1 MRRWYWPVTVIGLGS
16 VSALLLSERGR
27 SVLRRML
34 QGFWQAPDRLLDWN
48 GSLDSEL
55 DRIQTAL
62 DRIADSLDPRAQ
74 LEH

>member
-16 VSALLLSERGR
+16 VSALLLTGRGR
-27 SVLRRML
+27 SVLRRIL
-34 QGFWQAPDRLLDWN
+34 QRFWEAPDRLLDWN

-62 DRIADSLDPRAQ
+62 DRIADSLDPHAQ
-74 LEH
+74 MEH